1 MTTETKLETAHGTI
15 RFSEHSH
22 WDEKIRVEEST
33 QGDAMIFRE
42 VAVLGLVSSNP
53 SITGKPRQYSEEGVQ
68 RAIPLYE
75 NARVF
80 LDHTGP
86 AGSPSVDRLAGKLE
100 GIYYDAPD
108 RKLRARK
115 LEVQLTDKTSHAL
128 KMMKTHPD
136 LVGLSHDISGK
147 ESGEGI
153 IEEITKVHSV
163 DIVAAP
169 ATNTGLYEAEVADQ
183 DVEEAVWDTAYRND
197 LPDSAFLLILPG
209 GEKEGGK
216 TVPRSLRKFPY
227 KDAEGKV
234 DLPHLRNALSRIPQA
249 KLPPAIKARLTSK
262 AQKILQDQKE
272 ESEQPSSITASAAE
286 TRVFSITQNPGG
298 GIMDKPNELMDELAQ
313 AVESKGAEVLAMEA
327 KVAEA
332 EAKIAEAETRAA
344 EAESRAFL
352 EEALTGSS
360 LPDVSKDRLRVS
372 LAGSSQEE
380 ITNSVAKEAE
390 YIEAISAGST
400 VSVSGCGPE
409 DEAPVADMA
418 EAKKSARD
426 GILLDLGFTEDE
438 VKEVR

>member
-1 MTTETKLETAHGTI
+1 MTTETKLETARGTI
-15 RFSEHSH
+15 RFSEHSA
-22 WDEKIRVEEST
+22 WDEKLVVEEST
-33 QGDAMIFRE
+33 QGDAMVFRE

-115 LEVQLTDKTSHAL
+115 LEVQLTDKTAHAL
-128 KMMKTHPD
+128 RMMKSHPD

-147 ESGEGI
+147 ESGEGV
-153 IEEITKVHSV
+153 IEEITRVHSV

-169 ATNTGLYEAEVADQ
+169 ATNTGLYEAEEGK
-183 DVEEAVWDTAYRND
+183 DVWEATWTTAFMND
-197 LPDSAFLLILPG
+197 LPDSSFLFIEPG
-209 GEKEGGK
+209 GKKEDGK
-216 TVPRSLRKFPY
+216 TVPRSLRYFPY

-249 KLPPAIKARLTSK
+249 KLPPAIKARLASK

-409 DEAPVADMA
+409 DEAPVADLA